1 MTYAWRM
8 VVASDAERATEAARA
23 MARAR
28 WGRTRTDRLL
38 TELSARREDLEPD
51 QLEQLRA
58 LAGAGTEKGKS

>member
-1 MTYAWRM
+1 M
-8 VVASDAERATEAARA
+8 VIARERLEPAEAARA

-38 TELSARREDLEPD
+38 TELSVRRADLEPD

-58 LAGAGTEKGKS
+58 LAGAGTTKGT